1 MSALEY
7 NFEIEQG
14 SSFKLTLVYK
24 DKDGNVIDLTD
35 WCARLI
41 WTTQAGA
48 VQTFSTTN
56 TDFGIYKFEL
66 VGVEGKL
73 NLMIPAEMTN
83 SYTFDWAKY
92 DLELQSDTE
101 MYSGGGKNTI
111 RILYGVI
118 TLLKRNSGSYDNL
131 ECPS

>member
-66 VGVEGKL
+66 VGAEGKL

-92 DLELQSDTE
+92 DLELQSDKE

>member
-41 WTTQAGA
+41 WTTQSGS

-66 VGVEGKL
+66 VGAEGKL

-101 MYSGGGKNTI
+101 MYTGGGKNTI